1 MPAGD
6 VVWVDFGIPQG
17 SEPGFARPS
26 VVITAD
32 LVVAANPTTL
42 HVVPITSDMTRRL
55 PTEIEVNISDS
66 NILGMAQVHLC
77 TVVSRSRLVDSP
89 DAPGNIGRAA
99 LSQIRSVL
107 ADLLDLP

>member
-1 MPAGD
+1 MRAGD

-26 VVITAD
+26 IVITAD
-32 LVVAANPTTL
+32 LVIAANPTTL
-42 HVVPITSDMTRRL
+42 HVIPITSNMTRRL
-55 PTEIEVNISDS
+55 PTEVDIDIPDRD
-66 NILGMAQVHLC
+66 ILGMAQVHLC
-77 TVVSRSRLVDSP
+77 SVISQSRLVDSLDEP
-89 DAPGNIGRAA
+89 TKVSAET